1 MAATRVITD
10 HETTQGH
17 NVQDVDEQSLGCDV
31 TSPDSQP
38 GEPRLIGGKG
48 LAVPGGNMLLP
59 PNERCLAKDG
69 HDCYRRQVV
78 TNGGDDPES

>member
-1 MAATRVITD
+1 M
-10 HETTQGH
+10 
-17 NVQDVDEQSLGCDV
+17 L
-31 TSPDSQP
+31 SPDSQP

>member
-1 MAATRVITD
+1 M
-10 HETTQGH
+10 
-17 NVQDVDEQSLGCDV
+17 

-38 GEPRLIGGKG
+38 GEPRLIGGKE

-59 PNERCLAKDG
+59 PNERCLAKDR